1 MKKIVKVIASAVVF
15 TATSFIG
22 FAQNAYESAVKFGKK
37 NENAV
42 VIDFNKPGNIVE
54 AALKDRLSKEGL
66 GKSKSKS
73 GYTLHAGSIWKTISN
88 DKLDIYYKV
97 ESKKERST
105 VMFLLSKGYDNFITS
120 GSDVAVIENTK
131 TFLNSL
137 AQSIDAY
144 QLGVDTKTQEDAVKK
159 AEKAYESSVSDGK
172 SLLND
177 KEKIEKR
184 IAENAKDQETKL
196 KVVEEE
202 KSKLNSIK
210 SNN

>member
-1 MKKIVKVIASAVVF
+1 
-15 TATSFIG
+15 
-22 FAQNAYESAVKFGKK
+22 
-37 NENAV
+37 
-42 VIDFNKPGNIVE
+42 
-54 AALKDRLSKEGL
+54 
-66 GKSKSKS
+66 
-73 GYTLHAGSIWKTISN
+73 
-88 DKLDIYYKV
+88 
-97 ESKKERST
+97 
-105 VMFLLSKGYDNFITS
+105 MFLLSKGYDNFITS
-120 GSDVAVIENTK
+120 GTDVAVIENTK

-202 KSKLNSIK
+202 KSKLKSIK